1 MKKTLLLITSIITLF
16 LVGCGSSS
24 DKVMK
29 CSLDT
34 NLGDY
39 SLKTEYEV
47 HHDGKYVKSIKTV
60 ETVTSS
66 DSSLIDQM
74 ETYMKSMYETLSS
87 TYGGYDYKVSKT
99 GDKVI
104 SNVTV
109 DYTKINLK
117 KLVEDDETAKEF
129 VEGDKVTIE
138 GIKKTYK
145 NLGITCN

>member
-34 NLGDY
+34 NLEGY

-60 ETVTSS
+60 ETVTASS
-66 DSSLIDQM
+66 ASLIDQM

-99 GDKVI
+99 EPMNVASIIAIVGGAILFIAVVVI
-104 SNVTV
+104 IVRLRK
-109 DYTKINLK
+109 KIAVK
-117 KLVEDDETAKEF
+117 
-129 VEGDKVTIE
+129 
-138 GIKKTYK
+138 
-145 NLGITCN
+145 